1 MDIMSKLF
9 ERSSIGI
16 DLGSANMRVWVKG
29 KGLVMDEPS
38 VVAISTSYQGDS
50 KPRVLAV
57 GTEALE
63 LVGNNNNEVEQGM
76 GLCCQGEEK
85 RAQAQ
90 ARELAWLGV
99 LEKGSPLTRRLCV
112 SFDAH
117 SKPGDSAQILPHI
130 QENASYVAWARKGRV
145 ISDVEIVA
153 KILRH
158 CFTKAKSEGKSKL
171 RKPRVV
177 IAVPSDITEVEKR
190 ALEAAAC
197 SAGAG
202 KVLLFDSCIAAA
214 LGAECA
220 ACGQEDCM
228 VVDIGASE
236 TRIMVASIGN
246 DIVSA
251 SCRFGG
257 NEMNSAIIKHM
268 RNKHNLLIDER
279 EAENIKIQ
287 IGSAQKLEEELV
299 CEINGNDL
307 VEGNRRTL
315 TISSREIREEAVD
328 KVLGRI
334 EDALTDFI
342 KFDVSQGIVANL
354 KKSGVVLTGGGA
366 LLRGLDKRLAA
377 ATGLPVCVVD
387 DPAHA
392 TIRGIGIVLNEL
404 DFYVEGTCGMNLCKK
419 WLAPARRVL
428 ALVAI
433 RGAIALLLAGLCFHA
448 GRCCSLREF
457 TFLSLFLLFAMPWLG
472 WCGLILGLLGFAES
486 FHNAL
491 LCSSFCIL
499 GIALDCVLVSVF
511 ILAKR
516 RKDRWAAFAIHLAPL
531 VLGYVLL
538 YRLLY

>member
-1 MDIMSKLF
+1 MEIMSKLF

-16 DLGSANMRVWVKG
+16 DLGAAKMRVWVAG
-29 KGLVMDEPS
+29 EGLVLEEPS
-38 VVAISTSYQGDS
+38 AVALSTLYDVGS

-57 GTEALE
+57 GAEALE
-63 LVGNNNNEVEQGM
+63 LVGKNNNVAEQGM
-76 GLCCQGEEK
+76 PLGCQNKEI
-85 RAQAQ
+85 RAQAC
-90 ARELAWLGV
+90 AFAWLGV
-99 LEKGSPLTRRLCV
+99 LEKGVPLTRRLCV
-112 SFDAH
+112 PFDAH
-117 SKPGDSAQILPHI
+117 SKSGDSFQPSPRSPGDS
-130 QENASYVAWARKGRV
+130 SYLMWPREGHV
-145 ISDVEIVA
+145 ISDVDIA
-153 KILRH
+153 TKMLHYCI
-158 CFTKAKSEGKSKL
+158 TKAKNNGKGKF
-171 RKPRVV
+171 RKPRVA
-177 IAVPSDITEVEKR
+177 IAVPANITEVEKR
-190 ALEAAAC
+190 ALEDAARF
-197 SAGAG
+197 AGAG
-202 KVLLFDSCIAAA
+202 KVLLFDDRIAAI
-214 LGAECA
+214 LGVGCDTCERD
-220 ACGQEDCM
+220 GNLL
-228 VVDIGASE
+228 VDIGASA
-236 TRIMVASIGN
+236 TNIALISPTGIACDRALRV
-246 DIVSA
+246 
-251 SCRFGG
+251 GG

-315 TISSREIREEAVD
+315 TISSREIREEALD

-342 KFDVSQGIVANL
+342 KFDVPQGIVANL
-354 KKSGVVLTGGGA
+354 KKSGIVLTGGGA

-377 ATGLPVCVVD
+377 ATGLPVRVAD

-404 DFYVEGTCGMNLCKK
+404 DFYEEGTCGMNLCKK
-419 WLAPARRVL
+419 WLAPARRAL
-428 ALVAI
+428 TLVAI

-472 WCGLILGLLGFAES
+472 WCGLILGLLGFAEP